1 MIIHQHADCG
11 KATAM
16 AIQWDS
22 CSAFRVQR
30 SAFPSSLQNRIEETT
45 NNEHSL
51 SRFIGRTG
59 NQEPGTGNQEQ
70 GTANC

>member
-16 AIQWDS
+16 ALQWVS

-30 SAFPSSLQNRIEETT
+30 SAFSSFAQKDGWEP
-45 NNEHSL
+45 
-51 SRFIGRTG
+51 RTK
-59 NQEPGTGNQEQ
+59 NQEPRTVNSELLKVNE
-70 GTANC
+70 A